1 MPSINP
7 SDFADLI
14 EDVSPDVV
22 CALLTMGEAAALED
36 VLDAVHD
43 LMRFGQEAI
52 RTGDALTALTTIAL
66 GLKGLET
73 GIVETLKEQ
82 DEHFQAHYA
91 LMTTEVPDFVPDNL

>member
-7 SDFADLI
+7 SDFAELLD
-14 EDVSPDVV
+14 DVSPDVV

-36 VLDAVHD
+36 VLGAVHE
-43 LMRFGQEAI
+43 LMRAGQEAVA
-52 RTGDALTALTTIAL
+52 TGDPKVALTVLAF

-91 LMTTEVPDFVPDNL
+91 MLTTEVPDFVPDNL